1 MSDKLLDILQEHDD
15 LSEQELMNYL
25 MGHLTPQERQEI
37 EQRLASS
44 DMMSDAEEGL
54 SQVQNKEQLKHTVA
68 QINQQL
74 AKQLK
79 ERRKRTSR
87 WEKPNQSLILITTF
101 VILVLIVIAFMVIIK
116 MRNG

>member
-1 MSDKLLDILQEHDD
+1 MSDKLLDILKEHED

-37 EQRLASS
+37 EQRLAST

-54 SQVQNKEQLKHTVA
+54 SQVQNKEQLNYTVA
-68 QINQQL
+68 QIN
-74 AKQLK
+74 KQLTK
-79 ERRKRTSR
+79 QLQERRKRKSS
-87 WEKPNQSLILITTF
+87 WEKPNQSLIIVTTF
-101 VILVLIVIAFMVIIK
+101 LILILIVIAFVVIQK